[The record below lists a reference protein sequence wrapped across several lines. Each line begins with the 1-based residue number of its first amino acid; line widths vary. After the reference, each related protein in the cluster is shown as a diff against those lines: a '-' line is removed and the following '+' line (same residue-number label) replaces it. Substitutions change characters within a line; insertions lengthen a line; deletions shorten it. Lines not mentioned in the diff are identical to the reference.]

1 MRYIDKN
8 STIEHTHQKHPIIG
22 YVALIGR
29 QDKYP
34 SDRLSVTMSDEP
46 SVLEL
51 TARSERGDPE
61 AQYLLGKRYYG
72 GEGVESDLQ
81 KAVILI
87 SSAADAG
94 FPVRS

>member
-1 MRYIDKN
+1 
-8 STIEHTHQKHPIIG
+8 
-22 YVALIGR
+22 
-29 QDKYP
+29 
-34 SDRLSVTMSDEP
+34 MSDEP

-94 FPVRS
+94 FPDAQYTYGYFKCMGSE